1 MLKLVMRDGEVF
13 EGETHLDL
21 VRAMKG
27 ASMFSDVKDVLHY
40 MAAVQERLKEVEGV
54 ELTLT
59 GEKLDDRCES
69 FIRELD
75 RLGLAKLQTTSGEG
89 LDYTVKM
96 IRLVAETLNA
106 GDLPG
111 AWAFLRERL
120 RLDPAERGEIERRL
134 GLAEWKQATETANG

>member
-1 MLKLVMRDGEVF
+1 MLKLLMRDGEAF

-40 MAAVQERLKEVEGV
+40 MAAVQERLKEVEDT
-54 ELTLT
+54 ELALT

-69 FIRELD
+69 FVRELD
-75 RLGLAKLQTTSGEG
+75 RLELAKLQAASGED

-96 IRLVAETLNA
+96 IRLVADTLNA

-111 AWAFLRERL
+111 AWTFLRERL
-120 RLDPAERGEIERRL
+120 RLTPDERDEVERRL
-134 GLAEWKQATETANG
+134 GLAAQKED

>member
-1 MLKLVMRDGEVF
+1 MMLKLLMRDGEVF

-21 VRAMKG
+21 VRAMEG
-27 ASMFSDVKDVLHY
+27 ASMFSDVRDVLHY

-54 ELTLT
+54 ELALV
-59 GEKLDDRCES
+59 GGKLDDRCES

-75 RLGLAKLQTTSGEG
+75 RLGLAKLLTTSGED

-96 IRLVAETLNA
+96 IRLVADTLNA

-120 RLDPAERGEIERRL
+120 RLTPDERDEVERRL
-134 GLAEWKQATETANG
+134 GLAADKEE

>member
-1 MLKLVMRDGEVF
+1 VLRLVMRDGEAF
-13 EGETHLDL
+13 EGETALDL

-40 MAAVQERLKEVEGV
+40 VAVVQERVKEIEGI
-54 ELTLT
+54 ELVVT

-75 RLGLAKLQTTSGEG
+75 RLGLAKLQRLSGAD
-89 LDYTVKM
+89 LDQVEHM
-96 IRLVAETLNA
+96 VRETAKLLNA

-111 AWAFLRERL
+111 AWKFLRPKL
-120 RLDPAERGEIERRL
+120 RLTPDELAELDRRL
-134 GLAEWKQATETANG
+134 GLDEKKED

>member
-1 MLKLVMRDGEVF
+1 MLRLTTGDGEAF
-13 EGETHLDL
+13 EGETALDL

-40 MAAVQERLKEVEGV
+40 VAVVQERLKQVEGI

-59 GEKLDDRCES
+59 GEKLDERCES

-75 RLGLAKLQTTSGEG
+75 RLGLAKHQELSGAD
-89 LDYTVKM
+89 LDQVEHM
-96 IRLVAETLNA
+96 VRETAKLLNA

-111 AWAFLRERL
+111 AWTFLHPKL
-120 RLDPAERGEIERRL
+120 RLTPDELAELDRRL
-134 GLAEWKQATETANG
+134 GLDTQKED

>member
-1 MLKLVMRDGEVF
+1 MLRLEMRDGEVF
-13 EGETHLDL
+13 EGDTHLDL
-21 VRAMKG
+21 VRSMKG

-40 MAAVQERLKEVEGV
+40 MAAVHERLKEVEGV
-54 ELTLT
+54 ELALA

-75 RLGLAKLQTTSGEG
+75 RAGLAKLQTTSGED

-96 IRLVAETLNA
+96 IRLVADALNA

-120 RLDPAERGEIERRL
+120 RLTTDERDEVERRL
-134 GLAEWKQATETANG
+134 GLAAEKEE

>member
-1 MLKLVMRDGEVF
+1 MLRLTMRDGEVF

-21 VRAMKG
+21 VRSMKG

-40 MAAVQERLKEVEGV
+40 MAAVQERLKEVEGI
-54 ELTLT
+54 ELALA

-69 FIRELD
+69 FVRELD
-75 RLGLAKLQTTSGEG
+75 RLGLAKLQTTSSED

-96 IRLVAETLNA
+96 IRLVADTLNA

-120 RLDPAERGEIERRL
+120 RLTPDERDEVERRL
-134 GLAEWKQATETANG
+134 GLAAQKEE

>member
-1 MLKLVMRDGEVF
+1 MLRLTMRDGEVF

-21 VRAMKG
+21 VRTMKG
-27 ASMFSDVKDVLHY
+27 ASMFSDTKDVLHY
-40 MAAVQERLKEVEGV
+40 MAAVHERLQEVDG
-54 ELTLT
+54 LDLSLS

-69 FIRELD
+69 FVRELD
-75 RLGLAKLQTTSGEG
+75 RAGLAKLQTTNGED

-96 IRLVAETLNA
+96 IRLVADTLNA

-120 RLDPAERGEIERRL
+120 RLTPDERDEVERRL
-134 GLAEWKQATETANG
+134 GLAGEKEG

>member
-1 MLKLVMRDGEVF
+1 MLRLTMRDGEVF

-40 MAAVQERLKEVEGV
+40 MAAVHERLKEVEGV
-54 ELTLT
+54 ELALA
-59 GEKLDDRCES
+59 GDKLDDRCES
-69 FIRELD
+69 FVRELD
-75 RLGLAKLQTTSGEG
+75 RLGLAELQTTSSED

-96 IRLVAETLNA
+96 IRLVADTLNA

-120 RLDPAERGEIERRL
+120 RLTPDERDEVERRL
-134 GLAEWKQATETANG
+134 GLAADKEG

>member
-1 MLKLVMRDGEVF
+1 MLRLTMRDGEVF

-21 VRAMKG
+21 VRTMKG
-27 ASMFSDVKDVLHY
+27 ASMFSDAKDVLHY
-40 MAAVQERLKEVEGV
+40 MAAVHDRLKEVEGV
-54 ELTLT
+54 ELALA

-69 FIRELD
+69 FVRERD
-75 RLGLAKLQTTSGEG
+75 RLGLAKLQATSGED

-96 IRLVAETLNA
+96 IRLVADTLNA

-120 RLDPAERGEIERRL
+120 RLTPDERDEVERRL
-134 GLAEWKQATETANG
+134 GLAAEKEE

>member
-1 MLKLVMRDGEVF
+1 MLKLVMRDGETF
-13 EGETHLDL
+13 DGGTHLDL
-21 VRAMKG
+21 VRSMKG

-40 MAAVQERLKEVEGV
+40 MAAVEERLREVEGV
-54 ELTLT
+54 ELALA

-69 FIRELD
+69 FVRELD
-75 RLGLAKLQTTSGEG
+75 RLGLAKLQATSGED

-96 IRLVAETLNA
+96 IRLVADTLNA

-120 RLDPAERGEIERRL
+120 RLSPDERDEVERRL
-134 GLAEWKQATETANG
+134 GLAALKEK

>member
-1 MLKLVMRDGEVF
+1 MLRLVMRDGEAF
-13 EGETHLDL
+13 EGETALDL

-40 MAAVQERLKEVEGV
+40 VAVVQERVKEIEGI
-54 ELTLT
+54 ELVVT

-75 RLGLAKLQTTSGEG
+75 RLGLAKLQRLSGAD
-89 LDYTVKM
+89 LDQVEHMVRETA
-96 IRLVAETLNA
+96 RLLNA

-111 AWAFLRERL
+111 AWKFLRPKL
-120 RLDPAERGEIERRL
+120 RLTPDELVELDHRL
-134 GLAEWKQATETANG
+134 GLDVKKED

>member
-1 MLKLVMRDGEVF
+1 MLKLAMRDGEAF

-21 VRAMKG
+21 VRSMKG
-27 ASMFSDVKDVLHY
+27 ASMFSDVKDVLRY
-40 MAAVQERLKEVEGV
+40 TAAVQERLKEVEGV
-54 ELTLT
+54 ELALA

-69 FIRELD
+69 FVRELD
-75 RLGLAKLQTTSGEG
+75 RLGLAKLQATSGED

-96 IRLVAETLNA
+96 IRIVADTLNA

-120 RLDPAERGEIERRL
+120 RLTPDERDEVERRL
-134 GLAEWKQATETANG
+134 GLAAEKES

>member
-1 MLKLVMRDGEVF
+1 MLKLVMRDGEVL

-21 VRAMKG
+21 VRTMKG

-54 ELTLT
+54 ELALA

-69 FIRELD
+69 FVRELD
-75 RLGLAKLQTTSGEG
+75 RLGLAKLQELSGAN
-89 LDYTVKM
+89 LDEVEHM
-96 IRLVAETLNA
+96 VRETAKLLNA

-111 AWAFLRERL
+111 AWRFLRPKL
-120 RLDPAERGEIERRL
+120 RLTPDELAELDRRL
-134 GLAEWKQATETANG
+134 GLDTEKED

>member
-1 MLKLVMRDGEVF
+1 MLKLTTRDGETF

-27 ASMFSDVKDVLHY
+27 ASMFSDAKDVLHY
-40 MAAVQERLKEVEGV
+40 IAAVQERLKEVECV
-54 ELTLT
+54 ELALA

-69 FIRELD
+69 FVRELD
-75 RLGLAKLQTTSGEG
+75 RLGLAELQTTSGED

-96 IRLVAETLNA
+96 IRLVADTLNA

-120 RLDPAERGEIERRL
+120 RLTPDERDEVERRL
-134 GLAEWKQATETANG
+134 GLAADKEG